1 MDIVTLKHSIC
12 KVAECDSG
20 NYLLEE
26 TDPHATLRQV
36 NICDIPTGSLIIK
49 MDGTKF
55 SNLLIDKKAWG
66 FNKHSDYL
74 IVTDIDLVFI
84 EMKSRKDVNEELVE
98 ECRQKFTSDNCS
110 ISYADKIFQELLS
123 KNAFFKQRSPHYVLL
138 YQGPSIIK
146 DPTEYAKEPPNNT
159 PATFRKIAIQD
170 SSTLSFK
177 RTI

>member
-1 MDIVTLKHSIC
+1 MDIATLKRSIC
-12 KVAECDSG
+12 KVSECLSG

-26 TDPHATLRQV
+26 QDPCATLRQV
-36 NICDIPTGSLIIK
+36 NICDIPAGSLIIK
-49 MDGTKF
+49 MDGIKF
-55 SNLLIDKKAWG
+55 SNLLIDRKEWG

-74 IVTDIDLVFI
+74 IVTNINLVFI
-84 EMKSRKDVNEELVE
+84 EMKSRGDVDQKLVE

-110 ISYADKIFQELLS
+110 ISYADKIFKELLS
-123 KNAFFKQRSPHYVLL
+123 KKAFFEQRSTHYVLL

-146 DPTEYAKEPPNNT
+146 DPTEYIKEPPNNT

-170 SSTLSFK
+170 GSTLSFN

>member
-55 SNLLIDKKAWG
+55 LNLLKENKLWG

-84 EMKSRKDVNEELVE
+84 EMKSRKDVNDVVVE
-98 ECRQKFTSDNCS
+98 ECRQKFTSDSCS
-110 ISYADKIFQELLS
+110 ISEPSKRLLT
-123 KNAFFKQRSPHYVLL
+123 FK
-138 YQGPSIIK
+138 
-146 DPTEYAKEPPNNT
+146 PTCLHIERA
-159 PATFRKIAIQD
+159 
-170 SSTLSFK
+170 TLSLSPVRIFVVTPYSLRALIASAVDSLGGSRK
-177 RTI
+177 AR

>member
-55 SNLLIDKKAWG
+55 LNLLKENKLWG

-84 EMKSRKDVNEELVE
+84 EMKSRKDVNDVVVE
-98 ECRQKFTSDNCS
+98 ECRQKFTSDS
-110 ISYADKIFQELLS
+110 
-123 KNAFFKQRSPHYVLL
+123 
-138 YQGPSIIK
+138 
-146 DPTEYAKEPPNNT
+146 
-159 PATFRKIAIQD
+159 
-170 SSTLSFK
+170 
-177 RTI
+177 

>member
-1 MDIVTLKHSIC
+1 MDIVTLKRSIC
-12 KVAECDSG
+12 KVSECNSG

-26 TDPHATLRQV
+26 TDPHATLRRI

-49 MDGTKF
+49 MDGIRF
-55 SNLLIDKKAWG
+55 SNLLIDNKAWG

-74 IVTDIDLVFI
+74 IVTDVDLVFI
-84 EMKSRKDVNEELVE
+84 EIKSRKDVSQELVE

-123 KNAFFKQRSPHYVLL
+123 KNAFFEKRSTHYVLL

-146 DPTEYAKEPPNNT
+146 DSTVYTKEPPNNT
-159 PATFRKIAIQD
+159 PVTFRKIAIQD
-170 SSTLSFK
+170 DSTLSFN